1 MPDQRLYSV
10 SRKILIAVGAI
21 FILNGLV
28 VGGLN
33 AALRLPGLRR
43 SGSMPSLSVA
53 IGFEMLGFLGL
64 VAAFWGLR
72 SPRKWGWFACA
83 VAYLPWTVRGFLSD
97 ARQGLWPLVL
107 GELLGLMFTSLALVL
122 TAPRVFKK
130 APSNSSQL

>member
-10 SRKILIAVGAI
+10 SRKILIAVGGI
-21 FILNGLV
+21 FVLNGLV

-33 AALRLPGLRR
+33 AALRLQGLRR

-53 IGFEMLGFLGL
+53 IGFEVLGFLGL
-64 VAAFWGLR
+64 AAAFFGLR
-72 SPRKWGWFACA
+72 SARKWAWFACT

-107 GELLGLMFTSLALVL
+107 GELLGLMFTSFALVF
-122 TAPRVFKK
+122 TAPRVFNKV
-130 APSNSSQL
+130 PSQSSQL